1 LQNILEGVVRNQQ
14 LQALNLEWNVMRGSK
29 VYQIASRVLKYNTT
43 LTSLDMKHCGMTLES
58 AYVMAKG
65 LSCNATLHTLVL
77 DGNPIEQ
84 SGARQMLVA
93 ASRLALKSS
102 TCSGLEG
109 KVTRTI
115 SVEGC
120 SIAQRSKS
128 AFDPSNPAGAYIMNC
143 GLEYGQSVMLTV
155 VEMVGEF
162 LPALFVEHFASYY
175 LLML

>member
-1 LQNILEGVVRNQQ
+1 LQNILEGLVRNQQ
-14 LQALNLEWNVMRGSK
+14 LHALNVEWNVLRGSK
-29 VYQIASRVLKYNTT
+29 VYQVASRVLKYNTT
-43 LTSLDMKHCGMTLES
+43 LLSLDMKHCGMTLES

-84 SGARQMLVA
+84 NGARQMLVA

-109 KVTRTI
+109 KVSRTI

-143 GLEYGQSVMLTV
+143 GVEYGQSVMLSV
-155 VEMVGEF
+155 VEMVCE
-162 LPALFVEHFASYY
+162 LMAVLFEQFAFFY
-175 LLML
+175 LLMP